1 MKFNN
6 LVMVGM
12 VATLA
17 AFSTGC
23 MTERSHYVTSGSEET
38 TTGFSEVE
46 INRTVQQA
54 ISKLNQ
60 VAVRYGQGLEPGER
74 LVLNV
79 KDIINDT
86 MARGINAET
95 VSQQLSQSLKE
106 ELTNGG
112 IFIVYNEALAP
123 QLIAQG
129 MPVPRPNYIL
139 DGRLQQ
145 RNVRRDN
152 GNFYQQY
159 SLNLALTDT
168 TNGLQVWT
176 SRIPLEKGVD
186 RKNIMAN

>member
-6 LVMVGM
+6 LMIAGM
-12 VATLA
+12 AVALA

-23 MTERSHYVTSGSEET
+23 MTERSHYVTRGTEQT
-38 TTGFSEVE
+38 TSGFSQAD
-46 INRTVQQA
+46 IDRTIQQA

-60 VAVRYGQGLEPGER
+60 VAARYGQGLEPGAR

-79 KDIINDT
+79 KDVVNDT
-86 MARGINAET
+86 TSRGIYAEA

-129 MPVPRPNYIL
+129 MPVPRPDYIL
-139 DGRLQQ
+139 DGKLQQ
-145 RNVRRDN
+145 MNVRRDD

-176 SRIPLEKGVD
+176 SRITLEKGID